1 MSVCMHEEARY
12 RRQNLNNIVKGL
24 LTDRKIEA
32 YQKRGWYS
40 ESFKEERRKFQEK
53 KRAFKRMGNWLESDD
68 GRSIYSPL

>member
-1 MSVCMHEEARY
+1 MHEEARY

-40 ESFKEERRKFQEK
+40 SEFKEERRKFQEK
-53 KRAFKRMGNWLESDD
+53 KRAFKRAGNWLESDD